1 MIEMMTF
8 KEILVFLLFICAAC
22 ITICQINRQKIYWW
36 VSIFWLIMMAKQAV
50 DFAEMM
56 VTN

>member
-1 MIEMMTF
+1 MMTF